1 MQGGREIPPNPLKIV
16 CEIFQMTLPKKIVQ
30 STNIVNITIS
40 QTDRY
45 AATQAQFCSAL
56 LAMIRLKQLR
66 SGLARKKKVDYVLVF
81 AGDGEVSNELEV
93 FVDNPVVERLVQRW
107 IDEGGVLGGFNIE
120 KNNPIR
126 LDRK

>member
-1 MQGGREIPPNPLKIV
+1 
-16 CEIFQMTLPKKIVQ
+16 
-30 STNIVNITIS
+30 
-40 QTDRY
+40 
-45 AATQAQFCSAL
+45 
-56 LAMIRLKQLR
+56 MIRLKQLR

-81 AGDGEVSNELEV
+81 AGDGEVANELEV